1 MVSVAVFCEAPGTG
15 QAAPPEMPGVLTAE
29 LWRGQARLYP
39 ADCGA
44 APWFPWAIL
53 GLNALPDLAHQAGL
67 RMVGVHR
74 GRHRC
79 FAQLAHHRPDRHA
92 GRGTETPDRRA
103 G

>member
-1 MVSVAVFCEAPGTG
+1 MVNVAGFCEAPVTG

-67 RMVGVHR
+67 RMVGVQPR
-74 GRHRC
+74 TPSV
-79 FAQLAHHRPDRHA
+79 FRPAR
-92 GRGTETPDRRA
+92 TPPPRPACRS
-103 G
+103 GH